1 MARRWLTLLLLVT
14 VTLPLTAQRGG
25 WRGGMSQFRST
36 SLPYDGHF
44 TFARLWY
51 PYHGGWAFD
60 WPEMEDNLSLIV
72 SEITTIP
79 LDPRGGT
86 IVRMDDPEL
95 MKFPLAYLSEP
106 GYWHPSDSEV
116 EGLRTYLLKGGF
128 LIVDD
133 FHFEPEW
140 AVFESA
146 MRRVLPQAR
155 IDRLTV
161 DHPVFNTF
169 FEIKTLDVP
178 YPGGLGERGLMGEFF
193 GIYEDNDPKKRLM
206 VVINYNM
213 DVGDYIEHSGRSWY
227 AEGPTHE
234 AYKFGIN
241 YLIYGMTR

>member
-1 MARRWLTLLLLVT
+1 MRRSWLTVLLLVI
-14 VTLPLTAQRGG
+14 VTLPLTAQRGS
-25 WRGGMSQFRST
+25 WRVPQFRST

-51 PYHGGWAFD
+51 PYYGGWSYD
-60 WPEMEDNLSLIV
+60 WPEMEDNLSLIIN
-72 SEITTIP
+72 EITAIP
-79 LDPRGGT
+79 NNPAGGT
-86 IVRMDDPEL
+86 ILRMDDPEL

-106 GYWHPSDSEV
+106 GYWHPSEAEV
-116 EGLRTYLLKGGF
+116 MGLRTYLLKGGF
-128 LIVDD
+128 LIIDD

-140 AVFESA
+140 AVFEAA
-146 MRRVLPQAR
+146 MRRVLPAAR
-155 IDRLTV
+155 IERLTV

-169 FEIKTLDVP
+169 FQIKSLKVP
-178 YPGGLGERGLMGEFF
+178 YPGYLGESGLMGEFF
-193 GIYEDNDPKKRLM
+193 GIYEDNDPKRRLM

-213 DVGDYIEHSGRSWY
+213 DVGDYIEHSGRAWY